1 MPTTPRILTL
11 ALALTLGASAVSCRN
26 LQRRDDPARLVPIP
40 SSQHPDA
47 SRAASATVPASTPP
61 SNPAPPLVGGQ
72 GPLPGSPSSF
82 APLVRAVRGSVVS
95 IFANTRQVV
104 GDVWGWSR
112 PHERY
117 SLSKGTGFLIAD
129 NGELLTNNHVI
140 EGAEFIQVQLDD
152 GRRFEATVL
161 GRDPRLDVALLRV
174 KAPGVRLQP
183 ARLGDSDRLEVGD
196 WVTAIGNP
204 YGLSQTVT
212 AGIVSAT
219 GRTGREVDLGE
230 GSFGNLIQTDASINP
245 GNSGGPLLNLA
256 GEVVGINVAVRRDAQ
271 GVGFAIPIN
280 MARTVLPQLRQ
291 YGRAVRSWLGISP
304 AEVTQQMLEFMNL
317 PDTHG
322 ALVREVVDGSPA
334 ARAGIRPGDVIRKF
348 DGHDIN
354 DPTQLPWLASSAGI
368 GHRAHVELVREGRP
382 VDVDV
387 TLAALP
393 EPAAQPVYPGQGM
406 IPIPSP
412 NAP

>member
-1 MPTTPRILTL
+1 MNPSSRIRSVTLTL
-11 ALALTLGASAVSCRN
+11 ALGLT
-26 LQRRDDPARLVPIP
+26 
-40 SSQHPDA
+40 
-47 SRAASATVPASTPP
+47 AASCKKAARPEMTPIAAPRPAPTPRPAETPP
-61 SNPAPPLVGGQ
+61 PPAPAQPVVQGG
-72 GPLPGSPSSF
+72 GPLPGSPTSF
-82 APLVRAVRGSVVS
+82 APLVRTVRGSVVS

-104 GDVWGWSR
+104 GDSWGWSR
-112 PHERY
+112 PQERY

-152 GRRFEATVL
+152 GRRFEASVI

-174 KAPGVRLQP
+174 KAPGVRLQT
-183 ARLGDSDRLEVGD
+183 ARLGDSDHLEVGD
-196 WVTAIGNP
+196 WVMAIGNP

-230 GSFGNLIQTDASINP
+230 GNFGNLLQTDASINP

-256 GEVVGINVAVRRDAQ
+256 GEVIGINVAVRRDAQ

-304 AEVTQQMLEFMNL
+304 GEVTAQMLEFMSL
-317 PDTHG
+317 PDTRG

-334 ARAGIRPGDVIRKF
+334 ARSGIRPGDVIRRF
-348 DGHDIN
+348 DGHEIV
-354 DPTQLPWLASSAGI
+354 DPTQLPWLASSAGV
-368 GHRAHVELVREGRP
+368 GHVAHVELVREGQP
-382 VDVDV
+382 MNLDV
-387 TLAALP
+387 TLDALP
-393 EPAAQPVYPGQGM
+393 ERAAAPVIPGQGM
-406 IPIPSP
+406 MPIPP
-412 NAP
+412 PGAP

>member
-1 MPTTPRILTL
+1 MPSAPRLLPL
-11 ALALTLGASAVSCRN
+11 ALALTLGLSSASCRK
-26 LQRRDDPARLVPIP
+26 LQREGDAPRLVPITAP
-40 SSQHPDA
+40 RDA
-47 SRAASATVPASTPP
+47 AARATP
-61 SNPAPPLVGGQ
+61 PAPPAPPVVAGS

-82 APLVRAVRGSVVS
+82 APLVRAVRSSVVS

-104 GDVWGWSR
+104 VDPRGWM
-112 PHERY
+112 PPQERY
-117 SLSKGTGFLIAD
+117 SRSKGTGFLIAE

-152 GRRFEATVL
+152 GRSFEASVI

-174 KAPGVRLQP
+174 KANGARLQP
-183 ARLGDSDRLEVGD
+183 ARLGDSDRTEVGD
-196 WVTAIGNP
+196 WVMAIGNP

-230 GSFGNLIQTDASINP
+230 GNFGNLLQTDASINP

-291 YGRAVRSWLGISP
+291 YGRAVRSWLGITP
-304 AEVTQQMLEFMNL
+304 GEVTEQMLEFMRL
-317 PDTHG
+317 PDTRG
-322 ALVREVVDGSPA
+322 ALVREVVDASPA
-334 ARAGIRPGDVIRKF
+334 ARAGIRPGDVIRRF
-348 DGHDIN
+348 DGHDIV
-354 DPTQLPWLASSAGI
+354 DPTQLPWLASSAGV
-368 GHRAHVELVREGRP
+368 GHRAHVELLREGQP
-382 VDVDV
+382 VSYEV
-387 TLAALP
+387 TLDALP
-393 EPAAQPVYPGQGM
+393 DRVAQPVYPGQGM
-406 IPIPSP
+406 VPIPP
-412 NAP
+412 PGAP